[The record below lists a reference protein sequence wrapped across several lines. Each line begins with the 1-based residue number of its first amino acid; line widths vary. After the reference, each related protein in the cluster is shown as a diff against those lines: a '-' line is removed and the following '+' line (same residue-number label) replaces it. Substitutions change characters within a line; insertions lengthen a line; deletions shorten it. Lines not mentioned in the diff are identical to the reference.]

1 MEKFI
6 PVTFKVKDLYALKEG
21 LQDSIN
27 RYKKELEKIDPNDIT
42 SIWVLE
48 GYITHNAKLIEQLNN
63 VIDRENCNLKK
74 DAYDNIE
81 AFTLKV
87 SDQPDGRKFYL
98 EY

>member
-6 PVTFKVKDLYALKEG
+6 PVTLKVKDLYALKEG

-48 GYITHNAKLIEQLNN
+48 GYITHNTKLIEQLNN
-63 VIDRENCNLKK
+63 VIDREKK
-74 DAYDNIE
+74 CIRQHRSIHTESFRPIGTTIN
-81 AFTLKV
+81 K
-87 SDQPDGRKFYL
+87 
-98 EY
+98 